1 MKIETAA
8 QDVMLPESFEQRDVA
23 IGDIAF
29 ILDMF
34 ADKVYSHKER
44 AVIRE
49 LACNAHDSH
58 VMAGTTDVP
67 FEVHLP
73 TQLEPWFSIRDY
85 GTGLCDADVANVYGA
100 IGVSTKRD
108 SNEVIGCFG
117 IGSLSPYSMCDS
129 FIVKSYLD
137 GMVRTYQCMRDNQR
151 KPKVIPLGSS
161 PTSEA
166 NGLEVKLTVDDRVL
180 AFEREAEVVFR
191 FWEGTLP
198 KINNQSVIKA
208 CENQRKEYMFKGDDF
223 ALSSSWGSVH
233 ALMGNI
239 AYKIPSELDEF
250 DCDGYLKFELGEL
263 EFDTARENLSMT
275 DKTKAAVKAKFAS
288 VKEKLKSVALEQLES
303 KDTVY
308 DKALLANEL
317 QKGKLGQL
325 IGSQHL
331 QDYHL
336 KPLSEKFTYWQ
347 SKYRG
352 SESYKSEHVPV
363 GKNTE
368 YYIHKDRM
376 QSRIKNYL
384 KDMNSGYTLVIFKDA
399 AQAKEACIPE
409 SLLSDLDDLPKV
421 DRQKYTRSSGS
432 TVKTFIFTGANYKDS
447 DNWSEHDLKLD
458 GSEVV
463 YVEIN
468 RFQPVSESLVDG
480 SCYRIENTL
489 NILKKL
495 GIGITTKVIGLK
507 TAFIKTKAFTNGN
520 FISLND
526 YVVRELVKLAP
537 TKRHVYDQDN
547 LNTIKTIAKYYEC
560 QEAEDIVEYSKN
572 TVNANVVEILNNL
585 KIKWSVEED
594 NSLQVSIDSF
604 LNKYSMLS
612 FLNDWQLGR
621 QADKEKIAKYLGVEV
636 KN

>member
-85 GTGLCDADVANVYGA
+85 GTGLCDADIANVYGA

-137 GMVRTYQCMRDNQR
+137 GMVRTYQCMRDDQR

-166 NGLEVKLTVDDRVL
+166 NGLEVKLTVDNRVS
-180 AFEREAEVVFR
+180 AFECEAEVVFR

-198 KINNQSVIKA
+198 KINNQSVIRA

-275 DKTKAAVKAKFAS
+275 DKTRAAVKAKFAS

-325 IGSQHL
+325 IGSKHL

-352 SESYKSEHVPV
+352 SESYRSEHVPV

-432 TVKTFIFTGANYKDS
+432 TVKTFVFTGASYKDS

-468 RFQPVSESLVDG
+468 RFQPVSESLIDG
-480 SCYRIENTL
+480 SCYRIENA
-489 NILKKL
+489 IDVLKKL
-495 GIGITTKVIGLK
+495 GITTKVIGLK

-526 YVVRELVKLAP
+526 YAIRELLKLAP
-537 TKRHVYDQDN
+537 TKRYVYDQNN
-547 LNTIKTIAKYYEC
+547 LDTIKTIAKHYEC

-572 TVNANVVEILNNL
+572 TVNAKVVEILNNL
-585 KIKWSVEED
+585 QIKWSVEED

-604 LNKYSMLS
+604 LNKYSMLG
-612 FLNDWQLGR
+612 FLSDWQLGR
-621 QADKEKIAKYLGVEV
+621 QADKEKIAKYLGAEV